1 MNRLHCKAPTEM
13 RVSSRIAKLKCEMIE
28 VRIRSFVVSYSLESN
43 KRYLFTS
50 ILLSRIND
58 SIVQTISFE
67 QTIFWSDVTMRRLS
81 FGSYTD
87 ELRNRNQSWKT
98 LSSSVKMRETPEYIC
113 VFELLFV
120 CCFACSVYG
129 YMFMFW

>member
-13 RVSSRIAKLKCEMIE
+13 RISSRTAKLKYEMIE
-28 VRIRSFVVSYSLESN
+28 P
-43 KRYLFTS
+43 
-50 ILLSRIND
+50 
-58 SIVQTISFE
+58 
-67 QTIFWSDVTMRRLS
+67 TIFWSDATMQKLL

-87 ELRNRNQSWKT
+87 ELRIGNENWKT
-98 LSSSVKMRETPEYIC
+98 SSSSVKMRETPEYIC